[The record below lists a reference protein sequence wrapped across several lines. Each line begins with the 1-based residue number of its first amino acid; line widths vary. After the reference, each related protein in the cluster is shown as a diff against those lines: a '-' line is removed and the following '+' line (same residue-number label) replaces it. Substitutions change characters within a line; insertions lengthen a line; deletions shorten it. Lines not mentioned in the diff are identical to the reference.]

1 MSPLLG
7 GRALRAE
14 WTKLRSVPS
23 TGWTVLALL
32 VLTTATGALVAW
44 DLTPPECERSDPS
57 CDFDLVR
64 LSLSGVY
71 LGQAVVVVLAVLAV
85 TSEYDAGMIRTTLA
99 ACPRRLAVLAAKA
112 AVVTTVVL
120 GTAAAAVLGSFV
132 AGREILAGNGFS
144 AQAGYRL
151 PSLGDGPTVRAYAGT
166 VLYLGLIALLGLGI
180 GFVVRHTGATVTILL
195 SLLYLAPVV
204 ALAIT
209 DPRWKEWIEKVSPM
223 TAGLSIQATLRLDS
237 LPISPW
243 SGLGILALYAG
254 AATIAGM
261 TLFHL
266 RDA

>member
-1 MSPLLG
+1 
-7 GRALRAE
+7 
-14 WTKLRSVPS
+14 
-23 TGWTVLALL
+23 
-32 VLTTATGALVAW
+32 
-44 DLTPPECERSDPS
+44 
-57 CDFDLVR
+57 
-64 LSLSGVY
+64 
-71 LGQAVVVVLAVLAV
+71 
-85 TSEYDAGMIRTTLA
+85 
-99 ACPRRLAVLAAKA
+99 
-112 AVVTTVVL
+112 
-120 GTAAAAVLGSFV
+120 
-132 AGREILAGNGFS
+132 
-144 AQAGYRL
+144 
-151 PSLGDGPTVRAYAGT
+151 

-254 AATIAGM
+254 AATSAGM